1 MEAFMEDA
9 LSPGALLQER
19 YRIQGIV
26 GEGAT
31 GVVYEADDLT
41 IPGARWAIKEIR
53 DDRLSP
59 DERQDALELF
69 HRESALLS
77 RLNHTGLPKIIE
89 SFTTGDRHYTVME
102 FIEGESLHTKFTHR
116 KGPFEPHQILPWIF
130 QVLDILEYL
139 HSQIPPVIFRDL
151 KPSNIVI
158 TAGGK
163 AKLIDFGIARLF
175 QSGKMQDTQVMGTPG
190 FSAPEQYGTGQ
201 TDARSDLYALGAT
214 MFLLLSGQDPEKFG
228 FQFPPLES
236 CSDKIPPWL
245 SLTVSKALE
254 KEPAQRF
261 QSAEEMKCAMHL
273 GLDGDKAPPLPGAAQ
288 PPGPWTV
295 IRRSIADLVQ
305 EPWRA
310 WGYCMVLVLC
320 SFIPCVGGIMSIP
333 GYLGLALLALMSFF
347 MIIYH
352 LAKKD
357 LSRALSSM
365 GVVAASLG
373 VLAIPML
380 ILSSAFTGTRG
391 SDNLQT
397 CRANLK
403 EIAAAVDLY
412 EVSSGKIPPSSLS
425 NLTPTYLKTIP
436 TCPGAR
442 RDTYSTSYASSAESR
457 QYTLFCRGSHHRGLR
472 PDYPRYTSLQ
482 GLVVDPG
489 DL

>member
-1 MEAFMEDA
+1 MEDA
-9 LSPGALLQER
+9 LSPGALLQGR

-41 IPGARWAIKEIR
+41 IPGARWAVKEIR

-59 DERQDALELF
+59 GEQRCSLELF
-69 HRESALLS
+69 NRESALLS
-77 RLNHTGLPKIIE
+77 RLNHTGLPKVIE
-89 SFTTGDRHYTVME
+89 SFTTDNRHYTVME
-102 FIEGESLHTKFTHR
+102 FIEGESLHTKFTHHT
-116 KGPFEPHQILPWIF
+116 GPFELHVLLPWIF

-175 QSGKMQDTQVMGTPG
+175 QHGKMQDTQVMGTPG

-201 TDARSDLYALGAT
+201 TDGRSDLYALGAT
-214 MFLLLSGQDPEKFG
+214 MFLLLSCQDPEKFS
-228 FQFPPLES
+228 FQFPPLHT
-236 CSDKIPPWL
+236 CSEKIPPWL

-261 QSAEEMKCAMHL
+261 QSAEEMKSAL
-273 GLDGDKAPPLPGAAQ
+273 RQGIDGDRALPLPGAAQ

-295 IRRSIADLVQ
+295 LRRSIADLVQ

-320 SFIPCVGGIMSIP
+320 TFIPCVGGIMSIP
-333 GYLGLALLALMSFF
+333 GYLGLTLLAIMSFF
-347 MIIYH
+347 MIVYH
-352 LAKKD
+352 LVKKD
-357 LSRALSSM
+357 LPRALSSL
-365 GVVAASLG
+365 GVTAASLG

-380 ILSSAFTGTRG
+380 ILSSAFIGTNGNDR
-391 SDNLQT
+391 LET
-397 CRANLK
+397 CRINLK

-412 EVSSGKIPPSSLS
+412 ALNSEKIPPSSLS
-425 NLTPTYLKTIP
+425 KLTPTYLATIP

-457 QYTLFCRGSHHRGLR
+457 HYTLFCRGSHHRGLR
-472 PDYPRYTSLQ
+472 TDYPRYSSLQ